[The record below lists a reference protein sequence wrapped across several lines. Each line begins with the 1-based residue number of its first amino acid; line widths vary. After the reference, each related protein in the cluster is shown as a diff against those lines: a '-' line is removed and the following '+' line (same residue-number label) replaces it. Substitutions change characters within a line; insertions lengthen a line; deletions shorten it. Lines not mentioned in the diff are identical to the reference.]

1 MKKLPRRGRTATSF
15 NIYEA
20 KSHLSELVERA
31 ANGEEIVI
39 SRRGKPV
46 ARLSS
51 IERKAPKFGV
61 LKGRL
66 TVPRDFDAPLPP
78 EIQRYFDGEPGE
90 RE

>member
-1 MKKLPRRGRTATSF
+1 MKKLPRRGRTASF

-39 SRRGKPV
+39 SKRGKPL
-46 ARLSS
+46 ARLSPV
-51 IERKAPKFGV
+51 EREEPKFGV
-61 LKGRL
+61 LKGQL
-66 TVPRDFDAPLPP
+66 TVPPDFDAPLPP